1 MRKDPLQEIYK
12 GLGKKPA
19 NTKRIR
25 TGWCGFC
32 QQPVPLKN
40 TSGIGYLCPVCG
52 GRVWG
57 NHPGITRHI
66 YHGGRG

>member
-1 MRKDPLQEIYK
+1 MEDFLKETYK

-32 QQPVPLKN
+32 QKPAPLKGIK
-40 TSGIGYLCPVCG
+40 GIGCLCPTCG
-52 GRVWG
+52 GRLWG

-66 YHGGRG
+66 FRG